1 MWTLTAEM
9 LQSVPPGKWGEVQL
23 PVRMC
28 FPLLRSDLLLHEFK
42 VWLMRAFF
50 FKLPPLRNTF
60 WGRITSCDSLTASDD
75 VSCSGNPRRWTQ
87 SVCECVCV
95 LCGRS
100 GEFRLLLVITQTELK
115 WSNVSETLGLL
126 LSPPH
131 TSLQVLDT
139 VKMDDLSPLS
149 AAVQKL
155 KHRPKGSHVQITAVE
170 IKVSTDIS
178 KVSLR

>member
-50 FKLPPLRNTF
+50 LNFLRWETHSEA
-60 WGRITSCDSLTASDD
+60 GSHPVIHSLLQMMLAAAGIPGDGLRVC
-75 VSCSGNPRRWTQ
+75 VS
-87 SVCECVCV
+87 VCV

-170 IKVSTDIS
+170 IKVSKDIS